1 MEITIFAMV
10 QGQKNGCCFFPEG
23 IHSEDMVL
31 AFIQLA
37 LIIIVSKRRH

>member
-10 QGQKNGCCFFPEG
+10 QGQKNVVFFPEG

-37 LIIIVSKRRH
+37 LIIIAGV